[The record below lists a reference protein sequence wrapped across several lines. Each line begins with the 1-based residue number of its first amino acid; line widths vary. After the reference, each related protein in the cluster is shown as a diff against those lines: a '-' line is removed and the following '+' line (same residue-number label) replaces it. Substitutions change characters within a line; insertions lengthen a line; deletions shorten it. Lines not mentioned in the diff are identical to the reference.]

1 MDSQQ
6 IIDREA
12 QYGRTVGVLG
22 ILGVLM
28 VLVPPLSG
36 LASEFNGFSL
46 DEYIDRYEAFDSSR
60 GPVLASQ
67 LLQGFGLLLFAAP
80 LLFLYQAALDRSTTM
95 RRAFR
100 PLTVLG
106 PVLFATAM
114 ILMYVAYASTVD
126 TFIDGAPAGGDVAQF
141 AEDTL
146 TGSFAYQ
153 AFLSLQL
160 AAALA
165 LVFSV
170 VYTALQA
177 MRVGLLTRFMGTLG
191 MALGIGFL
199 IFGPVGPL
207 ALGLYILALSVVI
220 AGGWRARPPAW
231 AVGEAV
237 PWQQRGE
244 EPAAAEEEPASP
256 EDFGSGD
263 GESGR
268 WDSSFSDS
276 DDGADGDSDREP
288 GDTGGGRRKR
298 KQRR

>member
-22 ILGVLM
+22 IIGVVMIL
-28 VLVPPLSG
+28 LPPLSG
-36 LASEFNGFSL
+36 LASDFNSFSL
-46 DEYIDRYEAFDSSR
+46 DEYIERYEAFEASR
-60 GPVLASQ
+60 SDVLASQ
-67 LLQGFGLLLFAAP
+67 LLSGLGLLLFAAP
-80 LLFLYQAALDRSTTM
+80 LLFLFQAALDRSTTM

-100 PLTVLG
+100 PLTVIG

-126 TFIDGAPAGGDVAQF
+126 TFIDGAPAGGDLAQF

-146 TGSFAYQ
+146 TDSAAYS

-160 AAALA
+160 AAALS
-165 LVFSV
+165 LVFAV
-170 VYTALQA
+170 VYTSLHA

-207 ALGLYILALSVVI
+207 ALGLYVVMISLLI
-220 AGGWRARPPAW
+220 ADWWRIRPPAW

-237 PWQQRGE
+237 PWQKAGDVPPPADE
-244 EPAAAEEEPASP
+244 EPANP
-256 EDFGSGD
+256 EDFVA
-263 GESGR
+263 GEEENGR
-268 WDSSFSDS
+268 WRLSLPDAEGS
-276 DDGADGDSDREP
+276 DGDEGSE
-288 GDTGGGRRKR
+288 GGGHGRRKR

>member
-22 ILGVLM
+22 IIGVVMIL
-28 VLVPPLSG
+28 LPPLSG
-36 LASEFNGFSL
+36 LASDFNSFSL
-46 DEYIDRYEAFDSSR
+46 DEYIERYEAFEASR
-60 GPVLASQ
+60 SDVLASQ
-67 LLQGFGLLLFAAP
+67 LLSGLGLLLFAAP
-80 LLFLYQAALDRSTTM
+80 LLFLFQAALDRSTTM

-100 PLTVLG
+100 PLTVIG

-126 TFIDGAPAGGDVAQF
+126 TFIDGAPAGGDLAQF

-146 TGSFAYQ
+146 TDSAAYS

-160 AAALA
+160 AAALS
-165 LVFSV
+165 LVFAV
-170 VYTALQA
+170 VYTSLHA

-207 ALGLYILALSVVI
+207 ALGLYVVMISLLI
-220 AGGWRARPPAW
+220 ADWWRIRPPAW

-237 PWQQRGE
+237 PWQKAGDVPPPADE
-244 EPAAAEEEPASP
+244 EPANP
-256 EDFGSGD
+256 EDFVA
-263 GESGR
+263 GEEENGR
-268 WDSSFSDS
+268 WESSFSDAEGS
-276 DDGADGDSDREP
+276 DGDEGSE
-288 GDTGGGRRKR
+288 GGGHGRRKR